1 MTNITYPT
9 LLNKRARI
17 FASLNR
23 VDLIVLGLTYLV
35 LSKLDY
41 SGIEILL
48 ISLVF
53 LMMNKFLMSRL
64 ERSFFKGLSRSKVID
79 WSGALGRLK

>member
-1 MTNITYPT
+1 MTNTTYPT

-23 VDLIVLGLTYLV
+23 VDLIILGITYLV
-35 LSKLDY
+35 SSKLDY

-48 ISLVF
+48 ISLFF
-53 LMMNKFLMSRL
+53 LIINKYLMSRL
-64 ERSFFKGLSRSKVID
+64 ERSFLKGLSRTKVID
-79 WSGALGRLK
+79 WSGAIGRLK

>member
-1 MTNITYPT
+1 MRNTTYPT

-23 VDLIVLGLTYLV
+23 VDLITLGITYLV
-35 LSKLDY
+35 VSKLDY

-48 ISLVF
+48 VSLFF
-53 LMMNKFLMSRL
+53 LIINKYLMSRL
-64 ERSFFKGLSRSKVID
+64 ERGFLKGLSRTKVID
-79 WSGALGRLK
+79 WSGAIGRLK

>member
-1 MTNITYPT
+1 MTNTTYPT
-9 LLNKRARI
+9 LLNTRARI

-23 VDLIVLGLTYLV
+23 IDLIVLGITYLV
-35 LSKLDY
+35 FSKLDY

-53 LMMNKFLMSRL
+53 LLINKFLMSRL
-64 ERSFFKGLSRSKVID
+64 ERSFLKGLSRTNVID
-79 WSGALGRLK
+79 WSGAIGRLK

>member
-1 MTNITYPT
+1 MRNTTYPT

-23 VDLIVLGLTYLV
+23 VDLITLGITYLV
-35 LSKLDY
+35 VSKLDY

-48 ISLVF
+48 ISLFF
-53 LMMNKFLMSRL
+53 LIINKYLMSRL
-64 ERSFFKGLSRSKVID
+64 ERSFLKGLSRTKVID
-79 WSGALGRLK
+79 WSGAIGRLK

>member
-1 MTNITYPT
+1 MTNTTYPT

-23 VDLIVLGLTYLV
+23 VDLIILGITYLV
-35 LSKLDY
+35 FSNLNY

-48 ISLVF
+48 ISLFF
-53 LMMNKFLMSRL
+53 LIINKYFMSRL
-64 ERSFFKGLSRSKVID
+64 ERRFLKGLSRTKVID
-79 WSGALGRLK
+79 WSGAIGRLK

>member
-1 MTNITYPT
+1 MRNTTYPT

-23 VDLIVLGLTYLV
+23 VDLIILGVTYLV
-35 LSKLDY
+35 FSKLDY

-48 ISLVF
+48 VSLFF
-53 LMMNKFLMSRL
+53 LIINKYLMSRL
-64 ERSFFKGLSRSKVID
+64 ERGFLKGLSRTKVID
-79 WSGALGRLK
+79 WSGAIGRLK